1 MRLISFS
8 AVLLALVSSPV
19 LAQEPSTGDAV
30 GHPPQI
36 QGPPPISEPSA
47 AKQPTP
53 AASAPD
59 ASEPASKGYMGAYGS
74 PGPASPYFSG
84 PMPDMDVGPG
94 RAIAGPDGSTKI
106 VKAVPCSTAAR
117 ETDGFTT
124 CVGIPAKNS
133 KRR

>member
-30 GHPPQI
+30 GHPLQI

-47 AKQPTP
+47 TKQATP
-53 AASAPD
+53 AASAPE

-74 PGPASPYFSG
+74 PRCGN
-84 PMPDMDVGPG
+84 
-94 RAIAGPDGSTKI
+94 AILLRSNAGWIQDQGEGSLGLTVLRK
-106 VKAVPCSTAAR
+106 
-117 ETDGFTT
+117 
-124 CVGIPAKNS
+124 
-133 KRR
+133 